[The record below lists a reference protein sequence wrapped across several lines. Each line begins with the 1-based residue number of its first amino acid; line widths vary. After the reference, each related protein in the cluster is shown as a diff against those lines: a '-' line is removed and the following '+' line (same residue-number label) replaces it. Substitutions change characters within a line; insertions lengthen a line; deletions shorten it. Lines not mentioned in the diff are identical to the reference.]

1 MNYYQKYQKYKF
13 KYLNLLSLTNY
24 QSGGDEI
31 PYTEEDFILL
41 DKYLYDNSNLTDEE
55 LEILKY
61 YIDENNYLKDKK
73 NPELLED
80 PISKDNIH
88 VKNAVLI
95 EKQIYDANSLLG
107 CIKSGYTVN
116 PHNRQIYSPAN
127 LVDIRNKLDN
137 NENKNI
143 IKNKIFENFSVKV
156 RTQLELLNLLKP
168 EQLEILFT
176 KIKINILNL
185 KIERDD
191 TILNLVNYLLEN
203 NIIDENNNITDK
215 FKNDLK
221 KNYKLLILV
230 PDNKIT
236 YEICM
241 IAVKTTSY
249 ALKYIPKYNIMTDKQ
264 YYELYKEV
272 VTQDGLAL
280 KFVPENNKTSDICE
294 IAVTQNGK
302 ALEFVPD
309 NNKTFDICEIAVT
322 KNGLALEFVPDEKK
336 TFNIY
341 NKAVTQNS
349 VALKHVEILFNN
361 ITEEQYYKLC
371 EKAIENDSFSIY
383 DVKADNMTDQKYYEL
398 CKKVIKNIN
407 TLLNAVPENKRTYEI
422 YMLAVTNNGKELEKV
437 ILNGNITEEQYYELC
452 EKAVENYGQAIFYV
466 KTEVI
471 NELNEEGKKYH
482 KPKYMTPEQY
492 YELCKKALTNDGR
505 ALQYV
510 HKNIKNIT
518 FEQYYK
524 LYEIAVISDG
534 LALEFIPKTLI
545 NNTTTLFKYKPK
557 NMTDEQYYELCK
569 KAVINDGFSISYI
582 PNNIIQN
589 MGKEK
594 YSEIRKLAIAN
605 NSNKIPYAKT
615 YEDIVQYIQNSM
627 NR

>member
-1 MNYYQKYQKYKF
+1 MDYYQKYQKYKF

-24 QSGGDEI
+24 QSGGGSD
-31 PYTEEDFILL
+31 YTEEDFILL
-41 DKYLYDNSNLTDEE
+41 DKYLYDNSNLTDEG

-61 YIDENNYLKDKK
+61 YIDENGYLKDKK

-80 PISKDNIH
+80 PITGESIH
-88 VKNAVLI
+88 ITNAVLI
-95 EKQIYDANSLLG
+95 DKEVYDANNLFN
-107 CIKSGYTVN
+107 CINKFGN
-116 PHNRQIYSPAN
+116 MKIPHNRQIYSPAN

-137 NENKNI
+137 DENKNI

-156 RTQLELLNLLKP
+156 RTQLKLLKP

-176 KIKINILNL
+176 KIKINILDL

-203 NIIDENNNITDK
+203 NITDENNNITDK

-236 YEICM
+236 YEICI
-241 IAVKTTSY
+241 IAVKTNSY

-280 KFVPENNKTSDICE
+280 KFVPENNKTLDICE
-294 IAVTQNGK
+294 KAVTQNGK
-302 ALEFVPD
+302 ALEFVP
-309 NNKTFDICEIAVT
+309 NEKKTFDICEIAVT

-349 VALKHVEILFNN
+349 GALKHVEILFNN

-422 YMLAVTNNGKELEKV
+422 YMLAVTNHGKELEKV

-452 EKAVENYGQAIFYV
+452 EKAIENYGQAIYYV

-471 NELNEEGKKYH
+471 DEINEEGKNYN
-482 KPKYMTPEQY
+482 KPINMTPEQY

-505 ALQYV
+505 ALEYV

-518 FEQYYK
+518 SDQYYK
-524 LYEIAVISDG
+524 LYEIAVISNG
-534 LALEFIPKTLI
+534 SALVFIPKTLI
-545 NNTTTLFKYKPK
+545 DETTPFKYKPK

-569 KAVINDGFSISYI
+569 KAVINDGFSIIYI

-605 NSNKIPYAKT
+605 NSNTIPYAKT

>member
-24 QSGGDEI
+24 QSGGGSD
-31 PYTEEDFILL
+31 YTEEDFILL

-107 CIKSGYTVN
+107 CIKSGFTVN

-137 NENKNI
+137 DENKNI

-156 RTQLELLNLLKP
+156 RTQLKLLKP

-176 KIKINILNL
+176 KIKINILDL

-203 NIIDENNNITDK
+203 NITDENNNITDK

-236 YEICM
+236 YEICI
-241 IAVKTTSY
+241 IAVKTNSY
-249 ALKYIPKYNIMTDKQ
+249 ALKYIPKYNIMTDEQ

-280 KFVPENNKTSDICE
+280 KFVPENNKTLDICE
-294 IAVTQNGK
+294 KAVTQNGK
-302 ALEFVPD
+302 ALEFVP
-309 NNKTFDICEIAVT
+309 NEKKTFDICEIAVT
-322 KNGLALEFVPDEKK
+322 KNGLALEFVPNEKK
-336 TFNIY
+336 TFDICK
-341 NKAVTQNS
+341 KALAQNS
-349 VALKHVEILFNN
+349 VALKHIEILFINN
-361 ITEEQYYKLC
+361 ITKDQYYKLC
-371 EKAIENDSFSIY
+371 EKAIKNKSNTIY
-383 DVKADNMTDQKYYEL
+383 YVNANNMTDEQYYEL
-398 CKKVIKNIN
+398 YKEALENNKH
-407 TLLNAVPENKRTYEI
+407 LLNLVPENKRTYEI
-422 YMLAVTNNGKELEKV
+422 YMLAVTNNGDELKNV
-437 ILNGNITEEQYYELC
+437 ILNDNITQEQYYKLC
-452 EKAVENYGQAIFYV
+452 EKAVENYGQAIFYI
-466 KTEVI
+466 KTKVI
-471 NELNEEGKKYH
+471 DENNEEGKKYH
-482 KPKYMTPEQY
+482 KPINMTQEQY
-492 YELCKKALTNDGR
+492 YELCEKAVTNDGR
-505 ALQYV
+505 ALEYV